1 MSVQNALLT
10 GMAGNEISKKIT
22 GTSEVCASRTVVAVG
37 AGAATGA
44 VASGV
49 VVVGAVSLGAVALPI
64 VIPFTIVSAGVA
76 GIASLFD

>member
-22 GTSEVCASRTVVAVG
+22 GTSEVSAGRTVVAVG
-37 AGAATGA
+37 AGAVTGA
-44 VASGV
+44 VASGTL
-49 VVVGAVSLGAVALPI
+49 VVGAAIVGFTAPITVPLTVGSAV
-64 VIPFTIVSAGVA
+64 VA